1 MKSEFLKL
9 AFKVKEDKEKL
20 ASNSQRAEK
29 ADLLALE
36 IAKKVSYLINFNLE
50 CRSKII
56 DCRHWKRKRKIKI
69 RNFRYKKIKTIIA
82 IIATITI
89 IIIVITTTK

>member
-20 ASNSQRAEK
+20 ASNSLRAEK

-36 IAKKVSYLINFNLE
+36 IAKKVSYLFNLNLE

-56 DCRHWKRKRKIKI
+56 DCRCWKRKRKIKI
-69 RNFRYKKIKTIIA
+69 RNFRYKKIKTIIT
-82 IIATITI
+82 IIAITTI
-89 IIIVITTTK
+89 IIITTITK